1 MRRILRISTG
11 DEGLC
16 PSTLQTFDLALNER
30 ENGSGTA
37 AISVIW
43 SVNHMHFT
51 YCPDCGAKTAL
62 RQMGDDGD
70 VPYCENCKKP
80 LFDMFSTCVLSVVKN
95 SRGEIALIMQSYG
108 QQEHYVG
115 VAGYMKCGETA
126 EDAALREIREEIGI
140 QADNIRFLF
149 SRWHEAK
156 GQLMLCFC
164 AESDAETFTLSQEV
178 REAKWFAPEQAAA
191 ATREGSIIRQV
202 VLAAARTD

>member
-1 MRRILRISTG
+1 
-11 DEGLC
+11 
-16 PSTLQTFDLALNER
+16 
-30 ENGSGTA
+30 
-37 AISVIW
+37 
-43 SVNHMHFT
+43 MHFT
-51 YCPDCGAKTAL
+51 YCPDCGTKTVL

-80 LFDMFSTCVLSVVKN
+80 LFDMFSTCVLSVLKN
-95 SRGEIALIMQSYG
+95 NRGEIALIKQSYG

-126 EDAALREIREEIGI
+126 EDAALREIREEIGVEA
-140 QADNIRFLF
+140 QNIRFLF
-149 SRWHEAK
+149 SRWHAAK

-164 AESDAETFTLSQEV
+164 AESDAASFVLSQEV
-178 REAKWFAPEQAAA
+178 REAKWFAPEHAAA